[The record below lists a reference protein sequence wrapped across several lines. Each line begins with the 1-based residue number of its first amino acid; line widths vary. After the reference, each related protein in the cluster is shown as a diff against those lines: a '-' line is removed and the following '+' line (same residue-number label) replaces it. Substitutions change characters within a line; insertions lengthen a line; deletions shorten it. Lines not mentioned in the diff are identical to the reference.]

1 MSRLFVRASSKPFG
15 RRRSAVAAAL
25 GVTIVLC
32 GCSPI
37 ATVSHHK
44 AAHAPSSGANLA
56 PTNQFTATDQ
66 RLHDFVFLT
75 RQGCKIRFPRNTR
88 SAGKPLELASIERR
102 CQGWRP
108 ATAVAKK
115 EMGN

>member
-1 MSRLFVRASSKPFG
+1 MSRPFVRASSKPFG

-32 GCSPI
+32 GCSSI

-44 AAHAPSSGANLA
+44 AAYAPSGASLA

-75 RQGCKIRFPRNTR
+75 RQDAKSDF
-88 SAGKPLELASIERR
+88 
-102 CQGWRP
+102 QGTHLPQANHW
-108 ATAVAKK
+108 
-115 EMGN
+115 N

>member
-1 MSRLFVRASSKPFG
+1 MSRPFVRASSKRFG

-32 GCSPI
+32 GCSSI

-44 AAHAPSSGANLA
+44 AAYAPSSGASLA

-75 RQGCKIRFPRNTR
+75 RQDAKSDF
-88 SAGKPLELASIERR
+88 
-102 CQGWRP
+102 QGTHLPQANHW
-108 ATAVAKK
+108 
-115 EMGN
+115 N